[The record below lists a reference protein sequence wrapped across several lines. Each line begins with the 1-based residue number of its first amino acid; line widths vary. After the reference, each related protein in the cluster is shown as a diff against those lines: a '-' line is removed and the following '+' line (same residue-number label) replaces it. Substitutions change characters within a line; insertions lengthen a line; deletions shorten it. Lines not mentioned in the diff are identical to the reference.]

1 VIQHLVN
8 TATEVMTRT
17 LNQSWLEEH
26 RSGASQWSKKAT
38 FAMMA
43 SRVIACAGITTIDI
57 LTALT
62 YSHRIGPHLRIA
74 QEKGADKRMQRLGA
88 MIIANKYLHDDPLGN
103 VYWAM
108 CTQRF
113 SPQGIGLTE
122 REFLHIVKFSL
133 RAPNNDLLT
142 QHRAVL

>member
-1 VIQHLVN
+1 MTDPVIQHLVN
-8 TATEVMTRT
+8 TATEVVTRT
-17 LNQSWLEEH
+17 PNQSWLEEH
-26 RSGASQWSKKAT
+26 RSAASQRSEKTT
-38 FAMMA
+38 FAMTA
-43 SRVIACAGITTIDI
+43 GRVIACAGITTIDI

-74 QEKGADKRMQRLGA
+74 REKGADKRMRLGA
-88 MIIANKYLHDDPLGN
+88 VIIANEYLHDDPLGN

-122 REFLHIVKFSL
+122 REFLHIVEFSL
-133 RAPNNDLLT
+133 RAPNDDL
-142 QHRAVL
+142 